1 LNASIEFDAHKLVEC
16 DITPTKLSS
25 KLEREKEATL
35 KYLLASKTVS
45 DKETIRAYNTVPRE
59 EFVLDHLR
67 RDAYIDTPLPI
78 GEGQTISAIHMCLIY
93 LELLNLKE
101 GLKVLE
107 VGGGSGYHAALC
119 AEIVSP
125 TGMPLTGHVYTIE
138 RIPKLV
144 EFAKHNLERAG
155 YSDRVTVILGDGT
168 LGYPPKAPFDRI
180 MVAAASP
187 KTPQSLIDQMVEGGS
202 MLIPIGHNHYWQDLI
217 LVEKKSKSKVETRK
231 LMAVAFVPLI
241 GEEGWNLRT

>member
-1 LNASIEFDAHKLVEC
+1 M
-16 DITPTKLSS
+16 
-25 KLEREKEATL
+25 
-35 KYLLASKTVS
+35 S
-45 DKETIRAYNTVPRE
+45 DEETIRAYKAVPRE
-59 EFVLDHLR
+59 EFLPDHLR

-125 TGMPLTGHVYTIE
+125 TGKPVTGHVFTVE
-138 RIPKLV
+138 RLPKLV
-144 EFAKHNLERAG
+144 KFAKSNLETAG
-155 YSDRVTVILGDGT
+155 YGDRVTVILGDGT
-168 LGYPPKAPFDRI
+168 VGYPPKAPFDRI

-187 KTPQSLIDQMVEGGS
+187 GTPQSLIDQLVRGGS
-202 MLIPIGHNHYWQDLI
+202 MLIPVGRNHYWQDLI
-217 LVEKKSKSKVETRK
+217 LVKKIAKNKVEKRK

-241 GEEGWNLRT
+241 GEEGWSLRT

>member
-1 LNASIEFDAHKLVEC
+1 MSA
-16 DITPTKLSS
+16 
-25 KLEREKEATL
+25 KLEKEKEATL
-35 KYLLASKTVS
+35 KRLISSATVS
-45 DKETIRAYNTVPRE
+45 DKETIRAYYAVPRE
-59 EFVLDHLR
+59 EFVPDHLR

-78 GEGQTISAIHMCLIY
+78 GKGQTISAIHMCLIY

-125 TGMPLTGHVYTIE
+125 TGKTTTGHVYTVE
-138 RIPKLV
+138 RLPKLV
-144 EFAKHNLERAG
+144 EFAKSNLKKAG
-155 YSDRVTVILGDGT
+155 YDDRVTVLLGDGT
-168 LGYPPKAPFDRI
+168 LGYPPKAPFNRI

-187 KTPQSLIDQMVEGGS
+187 KTPQSLIDQLAEGGS
-202 MLIPIGHNHYWQDLI
+202 MLIPVGRNHYWQDLV
-217 LVEKKSKSKVETRK
+217 LVEKKSKGKVETRK

-241 GEEGWNLRT
+241 GEEGWNSRP